1 MYTWEDI
8 AAVADMKAE
17 LCNSAPA
24 TGSCSW
30 LYGSLG
36 HDPYLYLPHLSCQ
49 ECCEVSCVQTYV
61 GAEHYKLRMALT
73 KFSADLF
80 VSFNLSAS
88 FQCQGNV
95 ALQRGNPGAHSCR
108 AGKVLSLTQTMRTH
122 LYSKRLENGGQI
134 FTYSEE

>member
-36 HDPYLYLPHLSCQ
+36 RDPYLYLPHLSCQ

-73 KFSADLF
+73 KLSADLL
-80 VSFNLSAS
+80 V
-88 FQCQGNV
+88 
-95 ALQRGNPGAHSCR
+95 
-108 AGKVLSLTQTMRTH
+108 SLTFQQVFSVKAML
-122 LYSKRLENGGQI
+122 LYR
-134 FTYSEE
+134 EETLGPTAAVQERF